1 MTEAIQNFDFSLL
14 DGIQELMK
22 CGFMDKLMP
31 AVSLIG
37 GGFIWCIFGL
47 IFLFFKGLRLNGI
60 RLIAAFTFTVLL
72 TEFVIKPLFLR
83 ERPFMLN
90 EDFILLV
97 SQPYGSSFPSAH
109 SSSSFAAAVQFFGVN
124 RKSGIAAVIFAALV
138 AFSRLYLYVHFPTD
152 VLAGIAIG
160 LIIGIS
166 FFIISEKN
174 KKRPTKEK
182 QGEI

>member
-1 MTEAIQNFDFSLL
+1 MTEAVQNFDFSLL
-14 DGIQELMK
+14 NGIQELLQ
-22 CGFMDKLMP
+22 CSFMDKLMP

-37 GGFIWCIFGL
+37 GGYIWCIFGVL
-47 IFLFFKGLRLNGI
+47 FLFFKNLRFNGI
-60 RLIAAFTFTVLL
+60 RLITAFTVTVLL

-97 SQPYGSSFPSAH
+97 SHPHGSSFPSAH

-124 RKSGIAAVIFAALV
+124 KKSGIAAIFCAALV

-152 VLAGIAIG
+152 VLAGT
-160 LIIGIS
+160 LIGIIMGIAV
-166 FFIISEKN
+166 FITTDRIRKRITD
-174 KKRPTKEK
+174 KKQVTV
-182 QGEI
+182 